1 MGWTYTLD
9 ASRSDLVEERVR
21 PWSNDRVRA
30 VCLRHALRGNVLW
43 TVWELTDIADGRT
56 ERFIGCDVFVK
67 SPDGCWG
74 YKDMEESMGPCY
86 YSCPLEYLAIVPPSN
101 ETWRERVRAYHARR
115 KARRRSR
122 EAQESDGC

>member
-30 VCLRHALRGNVLW
+30 
-43 TVWELTDIADGRT
+43 
-56 ERFIGCDVFVK
+56 
-67 SPDGCWG
+67 
-74 YKDMEESMGPCY
+74 
-86 YSCPLEYLAIVPPSN
+86 
-101 ETWRERVRAYHARR
+101 YHARR